1 MIDNLRKT
9 KIVCTIGPASES
21 VETLRELVKAGMNC
35 ARINFS
41 HGGYAENKG
50 KIDNVKQVR
59 YEMGVPLAL
68 ALDTKGPEIRTG
80 LMLNSEREYV
90 DIQKGQE
97 FFFRYDDVPGNNT
110 ETSISYKNLYNEVKP
125 GDNILVADGKMD
137 FEVQEIIGKDIRTI
151 AVVKGSLGA
160 HKNVNVPGVSLD
172 QPALAQ
178 KDIDDILSGI
188 KAGFDIIFASFIRR
202 ADDVKQ
208 IRELLSKN
216 GGEHILIISKIE
228 SAEGINNFEEILAV
242 SDGIMVARGDMG
254 VEIPM
259 EQVPIVQK
267 RMIRR
272 CNEVGKPVITA
283 TQMLESMIENP
294 RPTRAEVSDV
304 ANAVYD
310 QTGCIML
317 SGECAMGK
325 YPVACVETMDSIS
338 KAIEESLHYWKR
350 FDGKEYNYSVDNIK
364 ANISYSTVITARD
377 IEATAIVTYANKG
390 ITANILSGLR
400 PGVPIVAITD
410 IENTYYQ
417 LGITQNV
424 TPILVKH
431 QDSINDMLNQGI
443 DALVE
448 KGILAKGDKVVI
460 VGKSEIL
467 ENDDCLKTFVKYC
480 NL

>member
-1 MIDNLRKT
+1 MINNLRKT

-21 VETLRELVKAGMNC
+21 EEMLRELIKAGMNC

-41 HGGYAENKG
+41 HGGYPENKS
-50 KIDNVKQVR
+50 KIDNVLKVR
-59 YEMGVPLAL
+59 EEMGVPVAL

-80 LMLNSEREYV
+80 TIDGTEKGSV
-90 DIQKGQE
+90 DIDKGQE
-97 FFFRYDDVPGNNT
+97 FYFRYEDVPGNKY
-110 ETSISYKNLYNEVKP
+110 ETSISYKNLYQEVKP
-125 GDNILVADGKMD
+125 GDNILVADGKLI
-137 FEVQEIIGKDIRTI
+137 FEVKEIIGQDIKTV
-151 AVVKGSLGA
+151 AVVKGTIGSR
-160 HKNVNVPGVSLD
+160 KNVNVPGVSLD

-202 ADDVKQ
+202 ADDVRQ
-208 IRELLSKN
+208 IRELLNNN
-216 GGEHILIISKIE
+216 GGSHMMIISKIE
-228 SAEGINNFEEILAV
+228 SAEGISNFEEILAA

-310 QTGCIML
+310 QTGCVML
-317 SGECAMGK
+317 SGESAVGK
-325 YPVACVETMDSIS
+325 YPIECVRTMDKIS
-338 KAIEESLHYWKR
+338 RAIEESLHYWRR
-350 FDGKEYNYSVDNIK
+350 FESKDYDFSEENIK

-377 IEATAIVTYANKG
+377 IKANCIVTYANKG
-390 ITANILSGLR
+390 ITANILSGFR

-410 IENTYYQ
+410 RKDSYYE
-417 LGITQNV
+417 LAITQNV
-424 TPILVKH
+424 TPILVNH
-431 QDSINDMLNQGI
+431 MDNINDMLNQGI
-443 DALVE
+443 D
-448 KGILAKGDKVVI
+448 ILLERGDLSKGDKVVI
-460 VGKSEIL
+460 VGKSEVL
-467 ENDDCLKTFVKYC
+467 ENDRQMSPYGSIMIV
-480 NL
+480 

>member
-1 MIDNLRKT
+1 
-9 KIVCTIGPASES
+9 
-21 VETLRELVKAGMNC
+21 
-35 ARINFS
+35 
-41 HGGYAENKG
+41 
-50 KIDNVKQVR
+50 
-59 YEMGVPLAL
+59 
-68 ALDTKGPEIRTG
+68 
-80 LMLNSEREYV
+80 
-90 DIQKGQE
+90 
-97 FFFRYDDVPGNNT
+97 
-110 ETSISYKNLYNEVKP
+110 
-125 GDNILVADGKMD
+125 
-137 FEVQEIIGKDIRTI
+137 
-151 AVVKGSLGA
+151 
-160 HKNVNVPGVSLD
+160 
-172 QPALAQ
+172 
-178 KDIDDILSGI
+178 
-188 KAGFDIIFASFIRR
+188 
-202 ADDVKQ
+202 
-208 IRELLSKN
+208 
-216 GGEHILIISKIE
+216 
-228 SAEGINNFEEILAV
+228 
-242 SDGIMVARGDMG
+242 MVARGDMG

-325 YPVACVETMDSIS
+325 YPVGCVETMDSIS

-377 IEATAIVTYANKG
+377 IEATAIVTYAYKG

-410 IENTYYQ
+410 IKNTYYQ

-424 TPILVKH
+424 TPILVEH
-431 QDSINDMLNQGI
+431 QDNINDMLNKGI

-448 KGILAKGDKVVI
+448 REILAKGDKVVI

-467 ENDDCLKTFVKYC
+467 ENERQMSPYGSIMIV
-480 NL
+480 

>member
-1 MIDNLRKT
+1 MINNLRKT

-21 VETLRELVKAGMNC
+21 VETLRELVNAGMNC

-41 HGGYAENKG
+41 HGGYNENKS
-50 KIDNVKQVR
+50 KIDNVLQVR
-59 YEMGVPLAL
+59 EEMGVPVAL

-80 LMLNSEREYV
+80 TIDGTETGSV
-90 DIQKGQE
+90 DIVQGQE
-97 FFFRYDDVPGNNT
+97 FYFKHDDVPGNNM
-110 ETSISYKNLYNEVKP
+110 ETSISYKNLYQEVKP
-125 GDNILVADGKMD
+125 GDNILVADGKLI
-137 FEVQEIIGKDIRTI
+137 FEVQEVIGQDIRTT
-151 AVVKGSLGA
+151 AVVKGTLGSR
-160 HKNVNVPGVSLD
+160 KNVNVPGVSLD

-178 KDIDDILSGI
+178 KDIDDILNGI

-202 ADDVKQ
+202 ADDVRQ
-208 IRELLSKN
+208 IRELLANNN
-216 GGEHILIISKIE
+216 GSHIMIISKIE
-228 SAEGINNFEEILAV
+228 SAEGIDNFEEILAV

-317 SGECAMGK
+317 SGECAVGK
-325 YPVACVETMDSIS
+325 YPVECVKTMDNIS
-338 KAIEESLHYWKR
+338 RAIEDSLHYWRR
-350 FDGKEYNYSVDNIK
+350 FDSRDYKYAVDNIK
-364 ANISYSTVITARD
+364 GNISYSTVITARD
-377 IEATAIVTYANKG
+377 IKATCIVTYAFNG
-390 ITANILSGLR
+390 VTANILSGLR

-410 IENTYYQ
+410 LRDTYYK
-417 LGITQNV
+417 LSITQNV
-424 TPILVKH
+424 TPILVNH
-431 QDSINDMLNQGI
+431 MDNINDMLNQGI
-443 DALVE
+443 DKLLE
-448 KGILAKGDKVVI
+448 RGTLAKGDKIVI
-460 VGKSEIL
+460 VGKSEVL
-467 ENDDCLKTFVKYC
+467 ENDRQMSPYGSIMIV
-480 NL
+480 

>member
-1 MIDNLRKT
+1 
-9 KIVCTIGPASES
+9 
-21 VETLRELVKAGMNC
+21 
-35 ARINFS
+35 
-41 HGGYAENKG
+41 
-50 KIDNVKQVR
+50 
-59 YEMGVPLAL
+59 
-68 ALDTKGPEIRTG
+68 
-80 LMLNSEREYV
+80 
-90 DIQKGQE
+90 
-97 FFFRYDDVPGNNT
+97 
-110 ETSISYKNLYNEVKP
+110 
-125 GDNILVADGKMD
+125 
-137 FEVQEIIGKDIRTI
+137 
-151 AVVKGSLGA
+151 
-160 HKNVNVPGVSLD
+160 
-172 QPALAQ
+172 
-178 KDIDDILSGI
+178 
-188 KAGFDIIFASFIRR
+188 
-202 ADDVKQ
+202 
-208 IRELLSKN
+208 
-216 GGEHILIISKIE
+216 
-228 SAEGINNFEEILAV
+228 
-242 SDGIMVARGDMG
+242 MVARGDMG

-448 KGILAKGDKVVI
+448 KEILAKGDKVVI

-467 ENDDCLKTFVKYC
+467 ENDRQMSPYGSIMIV
-480 NL
+480 